1 MDGLLHAFLTCVTAG
16 PGLGFNRAVLFLA
29 DEEGATL
36 SAAMAIGPATA
47 EEAQAT
53 WAELARQHKSLGDLV
68 QTRAER
74 TVCGFQ
80 HLVEGLRIPIEPRGA
95 TRNPLLEAYHGV
107 RTVTIADPAALGDIP
122 ADVRRVFGGTEVVC
136 VPLPA
141 RGGAIGLVVADNA
154 FTHDPIGPDR
164 VRLLELLAFLGGL
177 ALETARVQQRV
188 ERQAQQLAETVD
200 QLRAA
205 QEQLIHKERLA
216 TVGAVVARVSHEIR
230 NPLATIGG
238 FARFVRTHPD
248 DRARVERNATIIVDE
263 VVKLEGLLKEMLDF
277 TTPRPPALAPT
288 DLNALVRRLVE
299 VHRDQ
304 LESRHITLEV
314 DLAAALPPVMADRE
328 QLLRVF
334 LNLWQNAAQALDG
347 LPPER
352 PRRLRVQTG
361 AADGQVGVTFAD
373 SGPGIPDDVRPQ
385 IFTPFFTTKRHGS
398 GLGLAVVKKIVDD
411 HGGRLDVRSDA
422 GGATMKVLMP
432 EARV

>member
-1 MDGLLHAFLTCVTAG
+1 
-16 PGLGFNRAVLFLA
+16 
-29 DEEGATL
+29 
-36 SAAMAIGPATA
+36 
-47 EEAQAT
+47 
-53 WAELARQHKSLGDLV
+53 
-68 QTRAER
+68 
-74 TVCGFQ
+74 
-80 HLVEGLRIPIEPRGA
+80 
-95 TRNPLLEAYHGV
+95 
-107 RTVTIADPAALGDIP
+107 
-122 ADVRRVFGGTEVVC
+122 
-136 VPLPA
+136 
-141 RGGAIGLVVADNA
+141 
-154 FTHDPIGPDR
+154 
-164 VRLLELLAFLGGL
+164 
-177 ALETARVQQRV
+177 
-188 ERQAQQLAETVD
+188 
-200 QLRAA
+200 
-205 QEQLIHKERLA
+205 
-216 TVGAVVARVSHEIR
+216 
-230 NPLATIGG
+230 
-238 FARFVRTHPD
+238 
-248 DRARVERNATIIVDE
+248 
-263 VVKLEGLLKEMLDF
+263 MLDF